1 MAIALAKNS
10 SSKFSLSKKLS
21 KTTRRSQRQ
30 RRRSNP
36 FGLVYERDD
45 RLGMEEVET
54 DTEYGVSLAM
64 GKTEFTVTSQGI
76 GIGLNIAGI
85 GGKVSTEK
93 GGTVG
98 IGFGIV
104 GVEYNMEGGGEIDY
118 LFGLYRIIVER
129 VGCTYVKEYYI
140 QGIYTHTEVEEIDG
154 CIPED
159 PERKAI
165 RQQMSQRRNNPADE
179 SRLLYTVPD
188 GLYCNGAWVTR
199 ISDYY
204 HYPTGSEATCSY
216 YDERQGETYKKKTP
230 ILYQTLVREVFEH
243 WTKLHSGQSLYY
255 VSHYWDKYQT
265 SNARFRTRPKLP
277 PDEYGGGSKYDLTEI
292 WWPGGLSDSKRCQF
306 SGLSSLTWHSY
317 RFRRYLETTIAWG
330 GWTDTGLDE
339 NGNKIR
345 WAHSCPVEIR
355 IRFNFLHPD
364 GTGYFSG
371 SGTGRYSR
379 GNLGKPGCFKDP
391 RKKKM
396 ECCFTKE
403 DRKMLKKVYG
413 VTGCKAFPVIHPKT
427 LQGNSSETVE
437 LQSLVEQLVWVTQY
451 LDMTLGQWPVTL
463 KIPDIDP
470 TKPGNQ
476 ESAPIQVPNVS
487 ELLAEMYGLSL
498 QEAITRSD
506 KRVEF
511 KSAMEIELVKKALF
525 RLKFDVEAMIDYLGF
540 DDEFEKRKLKLAFNP
555 RDAQN
560 FVENSEEQVRV
571 RVFKPGKKNPT
582 LNSILDKLLV
592 AASHVQKAFG
602 IPLNP
607 LNMAG
612 SLMDFFRGVAGTSES
627 DKIEKLKDLLESG
640 ALTDDDI
647 GSTDN
652 PKLRTP
658 NTEESG
664 PS

>member
-45 RLGMEEVET
+45 RLGLEEVET

-64 GKTEFTVTSQGI
+64 GKTELTVTNQGI

-85 GGKVSTEK
+85 GGKVSTEN

-98 IGFGIV
+98 IGLGIV
-104 GVEYNMEGGGEIDY
+104 GIEYNMEGGGEIDY

-129 VGCTYVKEYYI
+129 VGCTYVKRYYI

-159 PERKAI
+159 PERKALRDKI
-165 RQQMSQRRNNPADE
+165 NQPFNDRSKESQAIF
-179 SRLLYTVPD
+179 TVPEGTYSNGYTEYWNIEYWIYDRDNNATCTTISPLNGKSQKKKLPEFSWDIWTSARRTSPKPIAGRVYEYETEVD
-188 GLYCNGAWVTR
+188 GYGNTRARMFVKNTNSRGEATR
-199 ISDYY
+199 I
-204 HYPTGSEATCSY
+204 
-216 YDERQGETYKKKTP
+216 
-230 ILYQTLVREVFEH
+230 LVSKGL
-243 WTKLHSGQSLYY
+243 WG
-255 VSHYWDKYQT
+255 YW
-265 SNARFRTRPKLP
+265 F
-277 PDEYGGGSKYDLTEI
+277 
-292 WWPGGLSDSKRCQF
+292 PGGLTEEQRCFQ
-306 SGLSSLTWHSY
+306 SSSHYQRASEFTLKQLH
-317 RFRRYLETTIAWG
+317 RRWYKNWSSIDGEQ
-330 GWTDTGLDE
+330 
-339 NGNKIR
+339 R
-345 WAHSCPVEIR
+345 PSVCHVVPVEWMMR
-355 IRFNFLHPD
+355 INFLNKD
-364 GTGYFSG
+364 GTGYWSG
-371 SGTGRYSR
+371 SGTGRHSQ
-379 GNLGKPGCFKDP
+379 GNLGEPGYFKDP

-396 ECCFTKE
+396 KCCFTE
-403 DRKMLKKVYG
+403 QDRKMLKRVYG

-427 LQGNSSETVE
+427 LQGNSNETVE

-555 RDAQN
+555 KDAQN

-640 ALTDDDI
+640 ALTDDSI

-658 NTEESG
+658 NTEESS

>member
-45 RLGMEEVET
+45 RLGLEEVET

-64 GKTEFTVTSQGI
+64 GKTELTVTNQGI

-85 GGKVSTEK
+85 GGKVSTEN

-98 IGFGIV
+98 IGLGIV
-104 GVEYNMEGGGEIDY
+104 GIEYNMEGGGEIDY

-129 VGCTYVKEYYI
+129 VGCTYVKRYYI

-159 PERKAI
+159 PERKALRDKI
-165 RQQMSQRRNNPADE
+165 NQPFNDRSKESQAIF
-179 SRLLYTVPD
+179 TVPEGTYSNGYTEYWNIEYWIYDRDNNATCTTISPLNGKSQKKKLPEFSWDIWTSARRTSPKPIAGRVYEYETEVD
-188 GLYCNGAWVTR
+188 GYGNTRARMFVKNTNSRGEATR
-199 ISDYY
+199 I
-204 HYPTGSEATCSY
+204 
-216 YDERQGETYKKKTP
+216 
-230 ILYQTLVREVFEH
+230 LVSKGL
-243 WTKLHSGQSLYY
+243 WG
-255 VSHYWDKYQT
+255 YW
-265 SNARFRTRPKLP
+265 F
-277 PDEYGGGSKYDLTEI
+277 
-292 WWPGGLSDSKRCQF
+292 PGGLTEEQRCFQ
-306 SGLSSLTWHSY
+306 SSSHYQRASEFTLKQLH
-317 RFRRYLETTIAWG
+317 RRWYKNWSSIDGEQ
-330 GWTDTGLDE
+330 
-339 NGNKIR
+339 R
-345 WAHSCPVEIR
+345 PSVCHVVPVEWMMR
-355 IRFNFLHPD
+355 INFLNKD
-364 GTGYFSG
+364 GTGYWSG
-371 SGTGRYSR
+371 SGTGRHSQ
-379 GNLGKPGCFKDP
+379 GNLGEPGYFKDP

-396 ECCFTKE
+396 KCCFTE
-403 DRKMLKKVYG
+403 QDRKMLKRVYG

-427 LQGNSSETVE
+427 LQGNSNETVE

-555 RDAQN
+555 KDAQN

-627 DKIEKLKDLLESG
+627 DKIEKLTDLLESG
-640 ALTDDDI
+640 ALTDDSI

-658 NTEESG
+658 NTEESS